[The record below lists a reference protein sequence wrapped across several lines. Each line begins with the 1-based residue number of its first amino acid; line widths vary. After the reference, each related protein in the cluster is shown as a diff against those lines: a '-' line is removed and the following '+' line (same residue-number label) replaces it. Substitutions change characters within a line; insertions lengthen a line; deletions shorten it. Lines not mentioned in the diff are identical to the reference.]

1 MSPIYRKLIF
11 FVVPVFLPLSLGY
24 GESEEEVV
32 KVPKSP
38 PQITITLRSDFTIT
52 QSLDPN
58 PQYEK
63 TEELKPGEGKKK
75 KERFGRMI
83 PSKPAYKADVNYQSL
98 NRFENSVTEIFK
110 IDLEKKNELKDK
122 RIRETVELQ
131 DKPLVF
137 GARGFNIEVF
147 GHEKLQAIEVDYVS
161 HLRESPPL
169 LKPVGEVDHLDPKG
183 EYSKDT
189 KELIYGET
197 RVIFGKMPTPLVE
210 PEPVKVKEELEK
222 PLEKHPDSIVVIRPG
237 KESIAVILRNEK
249 SLDLL
254 AGGEKLNKK
263 RFRSG
268 MDWLNPAIP
277 GKDKRWNLGVRR

>member
-11 FVVPVFLPLSLGY
+11 FVVPVFLSLPLRY

-32 KVPKSP
+32 KVPKSS

-52 QSLDPN
+52 QPLDPD

-63 TEELKPGEGKKK
+63 TEELKQGIGKKK
-75 KERFGRMI
+75 KEIFGRRV
-83 PSKPAYKADVNYQSL
+83 PSMPAYKADANYQSL
-98 NRFENSVTEIFK
+98 NRFENSVTETFK
-110 IDLEKKNELKDK
+110 IDFEKKNELKDK
-122 RIRETVELQ
+122 PIRETVELQ

-161 HLRESPPL
+161 HLKEFPPL
-169 LKPVGEVDHLDPKG
+169 LKPVSEVDHLDPKG

-189 KELIYGET
+189 KQLIYGET
-197 RVIFGKMPTPLVE
+197 RVAFGKMPAPLFE
-210 PEPVKVKEELEK
+210 PELMKSKTESEK

-237 KESIAVILRNEK
+237 KESIAVISRNEK

-254 AGGEKLNKK
+254 AGNENLNKK
-263 RFRSG
+263 RFWSE
-268 MDWLNPAIP
+268 
-277 GKDKRWNLGVRR
+277 

>member
-1 MSPIYRKLIF
+1 MDPICRKLIF
-11 FVVPVFLPLSLGY
+11 FVVPVFLSLPLGY

-52 QSLDPN
+52 QPLNPD
-58 PQYEK
+58 PQYGK
-63 TEELKPGEGKKK
+63 TEELKQGKGKKK
-75 KERFGRMI
+75 KIRFGQKV
-83 PSKPAYKADVNYQSL
+83 PSMPVYKADAKYKSL

-110 IDLEKKNELKDK
+110 IDFEKKNELKDK
-122 RIRETVELQ
+122 RIRETVKLK

-147 GHEKLQAIEVDYVS
+147 GHERLPAVGVDYVS
-161 HLRESPPL
+161 HLREPPPL
-169 LKPVGEVDHLDPKG
+169 LKPIGEVDYLDPKG

-197 RVIFGKMPTPLVE
+197 RVVFGKMPPPLVE
-210 PEPVKVKEELEK
+210 PEEVKLKTESGK
-222 PLEKHPDSIVVIRPG
+222 PLEKHPDSILVIPPG
-237 KESIAVILRNEK
+237 KKSIAVISRNEK

-254 AGGEKLNKK
+254 AGNENINKN
-263 RFRSG
+263 RFRS
-268 MDWLNPAIP
+268 
-277 GKDKRWNLGVRR
+277 K